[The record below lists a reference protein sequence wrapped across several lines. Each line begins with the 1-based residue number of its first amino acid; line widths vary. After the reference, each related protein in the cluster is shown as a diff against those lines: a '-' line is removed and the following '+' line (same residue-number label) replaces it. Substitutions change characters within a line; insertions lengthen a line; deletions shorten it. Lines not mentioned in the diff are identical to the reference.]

1 MKSMNRDKNLSGTL
15 IFLTMGFILFAA
27 GSDGGIINEDSMTLK
42 KSILNIFDYYFDFV
56 IIFYVFLCLQIAG
69 YLELKYRQDF
79 LTVSIISILFTPLA
93 IFFVYRNEESDC
105 LLYTSP
111 SPRDLMRSR
120 MPSSA

>member
-15 IFLTMGFILFAA
+15 IFLTLGFILFTA

-42 KSILNIFDYYFDFV
+42 KSILNIFEYYFDFV
-56 IIFYVFLCLQIAG
+56 IILYVFLCLQIAG

-93 IFFVYRNEESDC
+93 IFFVYRNEESDV
-105 LLYTSP
+105 
-111 SPRDLMRSR
+111 
-120 MPSSA
+120 